1 YILMLELKKI
11 TKNYKV
17 ADTETTVLKGISLTL
32 RNSEFVSVLG
42 PSGCGKTTML
52 NIIGGLDKATSG
64 ELLINGKSTQKYNDH
79 DWDTYRN
86 HTIGFVFQ
94 SYNLIPHQTVLK
106 NVELALSIGGISKS
120 ERRRRAKEALIK
132 VGLEDH
138 MNKKP
143 NQLSGGQ
150 CQRVSIARALVTNP
164 DIILADEP
172 TGALDTET
180 SVQVMDIL
188 KEISKDRLVLMVT
201 HNPDLAEKYSTRI
214 VRMLDGAIIQDSNP
228 VKEDEYQE
236 LLCECEEKQAALS
249 PVERRKAEK
258 KASMKLHTSI
268 GLSCSNLLTKKGRTF
283 ITSLACSIG
292 IMGIA
297 IILSVSAGMQSYVN
311 VLQQDSSS
319 SNYIMI
325 SSTSASQISFGGN
338 NNNSVNLEEYPDST
352 DGIYLYTEEA
362 DEDDSSTQILNDAY
376 INYLEENINGD
387 TEETSLVL
395 GISYTRSVGLNLIS
409 DNGGTYQVVDT
420 SNFSELLNNSEY
432 MQSQYTVLDG
442 SFPTEYNE
450 VALVVDSYNRIS
462 TDILDELGIYYE
474 SSAGSIDYGELV
486 GKTFRLV
493 ANDDYY
499 IKTSY
504 GDGYIYYTPD
514 DSSYD
519 TTTKNNNL
527 SQAYNSGETITITAV
542 IRQNEDASS
551 DWVSSGIAY
560 TQALTDYV
568 LAINAD
574 SEIVEYQ
581 KTNPEYNVLTGKNF
595 ENEAGGAGGLA
606 SLFGS
611 TSSSYESNM
620 VLLGGDS
627 TPTSIIIYP
636 KDFDSKD
643 KIIEV
648 LDYWNDSEIY
658 KIYGNEKDSD
668 GNYIADSYKVTYTD
682 VSALIVSML
691 SSLIDI
697 ITYALIAFS
706 AVSLVVSSIMIAIIT
721 YASVIE
727 RTKEI
732 GTIRSLGGRKRD
744 VSAVFIAEA
753 CIIGLVSAA
762 IALLVTLGVNALI
775 NLILGALVG
784 VSDIA
789 TLKISTALE
798 MVALAVGL
806 NLIASIIPARIA
818 AKKDPVVAL
827 RTE

>member
-1 YILMLELKKI
+1 MLELKKI

-52 NIIGGLDKATSG
+52 NIIGGLDKYTTG
-64 ELLINGKSTQKYNDH
+64 DLLINGKSTKKYSDH

-132 VGLEDH
+132 VGLKDH

-214 VRMLDGAIIQDSNP
+214 VRMLDGTIIQDSNP

-236 LLCECEEKQAALS
+236 LLREAEEKQAALS
-249 PVERRKAEK
+249 PVERKKAEK
-258 KASMKLHTSI
+258 KASMKLRTSI

-297 IILSVSAGMQSYVN
+297 IILSVSAGMSSYVN

-319 SNYIMI
+319 SNYIYI
-325 SSTSASQISFGGN
+325 SSSSSSMLSLFGSGGE
-338 NNNSVNLEEYPDST
+338 SIQLEEYPDST
-352 DGIYLYTEEA
+352 DGIYLYTEETGD
-362 DEDDSSTQILNDAY
+362 DESATQILSEEY

-387 TEETSLVL
+387 TEDTNLVL
-395 GISYTRSVGLNLIS
+395 GISYTRSTGLNLIS
-409 DNGGTYQVVDT
+409 NNGGTYQVVDT
-420 SNFSELLNNSEY
+420 DNWEELLNNTEY
-432 MQSQYTVLDG
+432 METQYAVLKG

-462 TDILDELGIYYE
+462 TDILDELGIAYTAGAESISYDDLIGKEFKLISNDNYYSYRE
-474 SSAGSIDYGELV
+474 VDDKKIYSAIEGQSSLSSAY
-486 GKTFRLV
+486 
-493 ANDDYY
+493 
-499 IKTSY
+499 
-504 GDGYIYYTPD
+504 DGGITV
-514 DSSYD
+514 
-519 TTTKNNNL
+519 
-527 SQAYNSGETITITAV
+527 TITAV

-551 DWVSSGIAY
+551 TWVSSGIAY
-560 TQALTDYV
+560 TQALTEKV
-568 LAINAD
+568 LEINAD
-574 SEIVEYQ
+574 SEIVQYQ
-581 KTNPEYNVLTGKNF
+581 IANPEYNVLTGNDF
-595 ENEAGGAGGLA
+595 SDNSLGGIS
-606 SLFGS
+606 SLLGM

-620 VLLGGDS
+620 ALLGGDA
-627 TPTSIIIYP
+627 TPTTITIYP

-648 LDYWNDSEIY
+648 LDYWNNTKVY
-658 KIYGNEKDSD
+658 QLYGNEVDGE

-682 VSALIVSML
+682 LSELLVSML

-753 CIIGLVSAA
+753 CIIGLVSAC
-762 IALLVTLGVNALI
+762 IALLVTLGVNAII

-789 TLKISTALE
+789 TLQISTALE
-798 MVALAVGL
+798 MIALAVGL